1 MSAEGKREGNGEWG
15 IGNRADPSATPIAYS
30 PSPIPYPRPIGIGEL
45 QARFRLGPRTARA
58 LMRRMRHLVAGTRMW
73 TTEAW
78 LAEWCAAQA
87 IPGSDWPAVNRD
99 REPIDEDVV
108 RRAVEL
114 VGMLADRGVV
124 RVVDG
129 PVR

>member
-1 MSAEGKREGNGEWG
+1 MSAEGNGTDLG
-15 IGNRADPSATPIAYS
+15 PTPIAYS
-30 PSPIPYPRPIGIGEL
+30 PSPIPHPHSRPIGIGEL
-45 QARFRLGPRTARA
+45 RGRFGLGPRTARA

-78 LAEWCAAQA
+78 LAEWCASQA

-99 REPIDEDVV
+99 REPVDEDVV